1 MADIKLYSITN
12 GKAQIKVPADLRL
25 EKEIQSLCENNL
37 EVFFG
42 IKFLATEYSTGK
54 NHKGRI
60 DSLGID
66 ENKCPV
72 IIEYKRDSKEN
83 VINQG
88 LFYLDWLMDHKADFE
103 LLCIRKLSQ
112 VQEIDWSS
120 PRLLCIAKD
129 FTRYDDHAIAQI
141 NRNIELIRYRYFE
154 GNHIIFELA
163 SAVQGQKDLSQ
174 MNSDLSS
181 SPAAIKYRSIDDAMK
196 VASPD
201 LLDLYKRVEAAILAM
216 GDDVQKKELKFY
228 HAFTRIQN
236 FACVEVRTQ
245 KKEIF
250 VYLKVDYSS
259 IENPTQNLR
268 DVSHIGH
275 YGSGDTEVVIRS
287 IQDIEAAK
295 YLIEESYNKS

>member
-12 GKAQIKVPADLRL
+12 GKAQIKVPVVLKL

-88 LFYLDWLMDHKADFE
+88 LFYLDWLMDHTADFE
-103 LLCIRKLSQ
+103 LLCIKKLGK
-112 VQEIDWSS
+112 VLEIDWTS

-129 FTRYDDHAIAQI
+129 FTRYDDYAIAQI
-141 NRNIELIRYRYFE
+141 NRNIELIRYRFFE
-154 GNHIIFELA
+154 GNYIIFELA
-163 SAVQGQKDLSQ
+163 SAVQGQKYSSQ
-174 MNSDLSS
+174 LNSD
-181 SPAAIKYRSIDDAMK
+181 SPTVPTVNKYRSIDDALK

-201 LLDLYKRVEAAILAM
+201 LLELYKQLEQAILAM

-250 VYLKVDYSS
+250 IYLKVAYDT
-259 IENPTQNLR
+259 IENPTHNFR

-275 YGSGDTEVVIRS
+275 FGTGDTEVVIKS
-287 IQDIEAAK
+287 FQDIEAAK

>member
-1 MADIKLYSITN
+1 MADIKLYSIIN
-12 GKAQIKVPADLRL
+12 GKAQIKAPVDLKL
-25 EKEIQSLCENNL
+25 EKEIQNLCENNL

-103 LLCIRKLSQ
+103 LLCMKKLSKDI
-112 VQEIDWSS
+112 EIDWTS

-129 FTRYDDHAIAQI
+129 FTRYDDHAISQI
-141 NRNIELIRYRYFE
+141 NRNIELIRYRFFE
-154 GNHIIFELA
+154 GDHIIFELA
-163 SAVQGQKDLSQ
+163 SAVQGLKNILLADS
-174 MNSDLSS
+174 NFGPST
-181 SPAAIKYRSIDDAMK
+181 SPIKYRSIDDALK

-201 LLDLYKRVEAAILAM
+201 LLALYKQLEETILAM

-228 HAFTRIQN
+228 HAFTRIKN
-236 FACVEVRTQ
+236 FACVELRTQ
-245 KKEIF
+245 KSEIF
-250 VYLKVDYSS
+250 LYVKVDYNT
-259 IENPTQNLR
+259 IENPTKNFR
-268 DVSHIGH
+268 DVSSIGH
-275 YGSGDTEVVIRS
+275 FGTGDTEIVIRTL
-287 IQDIEAAK
+287 QDIEAAK

>member
-12 GKAQIKVPADLRL
+12 KIAQIKAPVDLKL

-42 IKFLATEYSTGK
+42 IRFLVSEYSTGK

-103 LLCIRKLSQ
+103 LLCMKKLSKDI
-112 VQEIDWSS
+112 EIDWTS
-120 PRLLCIAKD
+120 PRLLCIARD
-129 FTRYDDHAIAQI
+129 FTRYDDYAIAQI
-141 NRNIELIRYRYFE
+141 NRNIELIRYRFFE
-154 GNHIIFELA
+154 GDHIIFELA
-163 SAVQGQKDLSQ
+163 SAVQGLKNP
-174 MNSDLSS
+174 MPGNINSGSTNS
-181 SPAAIKYRSIDDAMK
+181 TNVYKGIDDALK
-196 VASPD
+196 VAIPD
-201 LLDLYKRVEAAILAM
+201 LLALYNQLSETILAI

-228 HAFTRIQN
+228 HAFSRIQN
-236 FACVEVRTQ
+236 FACIEVRNQ
-245 KKEIF
+245 KKELF
-250 VYLKVDYSS
+250 LYLKVDYNT
-259 IENPTQNLR
+259 IENKTQNLR
-268 DVSHIGH
+268 DVSTIGH
-275 YGSGDTEVVIRS
+275 LGTGDTQIVIQS
-287 IQDIEAAK
+287 MQDIEAAR

>member
-1 MADIKLYSITN
+1 MADIKLYSIIN
-12 GKAQIKVPADLRL
+12 GKAQIKVPAALKL

-103 LLCIRKLSQ
+103 LLCIKKLGHT
-112 VQEIDWSS
+112 QEIDWTS
-120 PRLLCIAKD
+120 PRLLCIAKE

-141 NRNIELIRYRYFE
+141 NRNIELIRYRFFE
-154 GNHIIFELA
+154 GNYIIFELA
-163 SAVQGQKDLSQ
+163 SSVQGQKDFSQ
-174 MNSDLSS
+174 INSDSS
-181 SPAAIKYRSIDDAMK
+181 STSSSNKTKTIVDTLIAAST
-196 VASPD
+196 D
-201 LLDLYKRVEAAILAM
+201 LLELFNQVEETILAM

-250 VYLKVDYSS
+250 VYLKVDYST

-268 DVSHIGH
+268 DISHIGH
-275 YGSGDTEVVIRS
+275 FGTGDTEVVIRTV
-287 IQDIEAAK
+287 QDIEAAK

>member
-12 GKAQIKVPADLRL
+12 GKAQIKLPVDLQL

-37 EVFFG
+37 EIFFG

-103 LLCIRKLSQ
+103 LLCIKKLGQ

-141 NRNIELIRYRYFE
+141 NRNIELIRYRVFE

-163 SAVQGQKDLSQ
+163 SAVQGQKDSSIQ
-174 MNSDLSS
+174 NSDSLPVPSN
-181 SPAAIKYRSIDDAMK
+181 KYRSIDDAIK
-196 VASPD
+196 AASPD
-201 LLDLYKRVEAAILAM
+201 LLELYKQVEQTLLAM

-236 FACVEVRTQ
+236 FACIEVRTQ

-250 VYLKVDYSS
+250 VYLKVDYNT
-259 IENPTQNLR
+259 IENPTKNIR

-275 YGSGDTEVVIRS
+275 FGTGDTEVVIKS
-287 IQDIEAAK
+287 AQDVEAAK